1 MCMRTNIVLN
11 DELVDKAMKYS
22 HAKSKR
28 AVVEEA
34 LGVYVA
40 TKQAEARRASYAERL
55 VQIRCKTAGV
65 RVRESSRDIVRRD
78 RERAS

>member
-1 MCMRTNIVLN
+1 MRTNIVLN
-11 DELVDKAMKYS
+11 DELVEQAMKYS
-22 HAKSKR
+22 RSKSKR

-40 TKQAEARRASYAERL
+40 AKEAEAKRQSYAERL
-55 VQIRCKTAGV
+55 SQVRGKLAGV
-65 RVRESSRDIVRRD
+65 KVRESSRDVVRRD

>member
-11 DELVDKAMKYS
+11 DELIGKAMKYS

-40 TKQAEARRASYAERL
+40 AKQAEAKQASYAERL
-55 VQIRCKTAGV
+55 EQIRRRTAGV
-65 RVRESSRDIVRRD
+65 RIPESSRDIVRRD